1 MHIKHAQIVQCLE
14 RGMGAEEIATQ
25 LGVEI
30 AVVWNVQ
37 DVERNMVA
45 WHA

>member
-1 MHIKHAQIVQCLE
+1 MHPKHAQIIQCLE
-14 RGMGAEEIATQ
+14 RGMGPVEISTQ

-30 AVVWNVQ
+30 QVVWNTM